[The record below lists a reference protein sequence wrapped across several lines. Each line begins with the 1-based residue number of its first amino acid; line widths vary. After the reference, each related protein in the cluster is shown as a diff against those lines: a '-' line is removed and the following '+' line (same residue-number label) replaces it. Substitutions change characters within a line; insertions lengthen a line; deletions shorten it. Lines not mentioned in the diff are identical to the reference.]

1 MGLWTSF
8 DYFLKGGGFSIV
20 HSDPLSPSHN
30 PTPRATF
37 EKTDFLIVGSLLTA
51 GREGYGSNA
60 SLKRIFSIGASCTR
74 AARSAP
80 IARVE
85 RKSVN
90 T

>member
-1 MGLWTSF
+1 M
-8 DYFLKGGGFSIV
+8 

-74 AARSAP
+74 AARRAP
-80 IARVE
+80 IGWLLIRLG
-85 RKSVN
+85 SLVN
-90 T
+90 FTPSKFVMP

>member
-1 MGLWTSF
+1 M
-8 DYFLKGGGFSIV
+8 

-80 IARVE
+80 IGRLLIWLG
-85 RKSVN
+85 SLVN
-90 T
+90 FTPSTFVTA